1 MLLPVLLILLVLLA
15 GCTPG
20 NGQGDQGAAPGA
32 VRIAEQHGLAYLP
45 LVIMQVEGLLEE
57 ELRREF
63 APDPAPAVEWRRTGN
78 ASAIREAMLAGHLD
92 IGFMGIP
99 PYLIGVDRGTGWRVF
114 TGLSEAPL
122 GLVTIREGL
131 RSLDDLQPRDRIA
144 LPQPGSIQH
153 ILLAMA
159 SEDRY
164 GDPRRF
170 DDQLVSMGHPE
181 GLTALLAG
189 RDVAAQFTAPPF
201 LFSALDHP
209 GGQLLLEGRQAFGG
223 SFTFIIGV
231 AAPGWGEKPGEA
243 RLEQAFLRALDQA
256 IDLAREVQ
264 AGEQQTLFRALSRV
278 YGVEE
283 PVLRRQL
290 DYPGQRYGREVRGF
304 DRFIG
309 SMDRYGY
316 LQGERVRDFLAGA
329 APQVLQTSHD
339 S

>member
-1 MLLPVLLILLVLLA
+1 MVMKKIAALLVLFA
-15 GCTPG
+15 GCAPR
-20 NGQGDQGAAPGA
+20 GDSSGEATGPGA

-57 ELRREF
+57 ELRRDF
-63 APDPAPAVEWRRTGN
+63 DPDPAPAVEWRRTGN

-122 GLVTIREGL
+122 GLVTVREGL

-159 SEDRY
+159 SEERY

-170 DDQLVSMGHPE
+170 DDRLVSMGHPE

-201 LFSALDHP
+201 LFSALEDP
-209 GGQLLLEGRQAFGG
+209 RGRLLLSGEDAFGG
-223 SFTFIIGV
+223 AFTFIIGA
-231 AAPGWGEKPGEA
+231 AAPDWGKTPREA
-243 RLEQAFLRALDQA
+243 RIEEAFLRALDRA
-256 IDLAREVQ
+256 IGLARKVQ
-264 AGEQQTLFRALSRV
+264 AGEEQELFRSLCQV
-278 YGVEE
+278 YGVEAE
-283 PVLRRQL
+283 VLRAQM
-290 DYPGQRYGREVRGF
+290 DHPGQVYSREVRGF

-309 SMDRYGY
+309 AMARYGY
-316 LQGERVRDFLAGA
+316 LEDERVRDFLTEA
-329 APQVLQTSHD
+329 APLVFQATP
-339 S
+339 